1 MIPLIL
7 SLLAGFTSVYIATPY
22 AKKYLL
28 ASGIYGIDQQKK
40 DKPKLPTSGGIPVLF
55 GFIFSITLYMAL
67 TAITQTEINLTLL
80 LAALSSA
87 TIIALI
93 GLIDDIHIDLEEII
107 RDETDDQKFE
117 LELKQKVAEIGT
129 PHRVIHEKISVITG
143 TGETS
148 EDIHRTGLG
157 QTTKM
162 LFVLPALL
170 PLIAVGA
177 GSWTMNIPIIN
188 YTINWGLIYPLI
200 LMPGGF
206 LFVSNVVNMLAGTN
220 GLSTSLTLIT
230 STSIGTFALI
240 NGRTEAAVIALSL
253 AATTLAFLKYNK
265 YPASVLPGDSY
276 TYLAGAALFSAI
288 VIGNIELFAASI
300 FLIYLTEFILKARS
314 RFNAHSWGTLQQDG
328 TIKPQHDKTYS
339 LTHPLM
345 KKRLTEKQITQA
357 LAGLQTIWCILML
370 LFHTTVI

>member
-1 MIPLIL
+1 MIALAL
-7 SLLAGFTSVYIATPY
+7 TLLAGFISVYVATPY

-67 TAITQTEINLTLL
+67 TAITGTQVNLTLL

-87 TIIALI
+87 NIIALI

-107 RDETDDQKFE
+107 RDETGDQKFE
-117 LELKQKVAEIGT
+117 LELKQKVGEIDT
-129 PHRVIHEKISVITG
+129 PHRAIHEKISVITG
-143 TGETS
+143 NQETS

-157 QTTKM
+157 QKTKM
-162 LFVLPALL
+162 LIVLPALL

-188 YTINWGLIYPLI
+188 YTINWGIIYPLI

-206 LFVSNVVNMLAGTN
+206 LFVSNIVNMLAGTN

-265 YPASVLPGDSY
+265 YPATVLPGDSY

-288 VIGNIELFAASI
+288 VIGNIELFGVSV

-314 RFNAHSWGTLQQDG
+314 RFNAHSWGRLQQNG
-328 TIKPQHDKTYS
+328 TLKTQHNKIYS

-345 KKRLTEKQITQA
+345 NRGFTEKQITQV
-357 LAGLQTIWCILML
+357 LAGTQTIWCILML
-370 LFHTTVI
+370 TFHILVI